1 MNKILTFR
9 PENPLNI
16 DWYRLA
22 LIILTGCA
30 ISLMTVLNNQQLSIW
45 VVGIATIIA
54 LIPIIKQFLALVS
67 NKKLINKLWDIV
79 NAEELIDTTLI
90 EHREY
95 TYNSVVIE
103 VYSDSKMY
111 RLDFHANG
119 ITHSDNIYHLD
130 DRITESFQSMIID
143 KKRHSWG
150 MSYYVAK

>member
-1 MNKILTFR
+1 MNKIITFK

-16 DWYRLA
+16 DWYRLV

-45 VVGIATIIA
+45 VVGIAAIIA
-54 LIPIIKQFLALVS
+54 LIPIIKQFFVLIS
-67 NKKLINKLWDIV
+67 KKTLINKLWDIV
-79 NAEELIDTTLI
+79 NAEDLTDKTLI

-95 TYNSVVIE
+95 TYNSVIIE
-103 VYSDSKMY
+103 VFSSSKMY
-111 RLDFHANG
+111 RLDFYANG
-119 ITHSDNIYHLD
+119 IRHSNNIYHLD

-150 MSYYVAK
+150 MSYFVKK